1 MTTSSDP
8 LEAIFAYRVFDL
20 RARFPEPMATFR
32 EALACLQSDRA
43 YLPELS
49 GDIVAYVRGG
59 YAITVPAAFYLRRQG
74 SQAALVDPEENDR
87 VAADVAAWLRKTVS
101 EHAAL
106 LAEPRCAA
114 EHPYS
119 LNELLAKCD
128 PNVADSEEL
137 RQWRAMPDVGREKW

>member
-1 MTTSSDP
+1 MTTTSDP
-8 LEAIFAYRVFDL
+8 LKAIFAYRVFDL
-20 RARFPEPMATFR
+20 RDRFPEPVATFR

-74 SQAALVDPEENDR
+74 NQVALVDPEENDR
-87 VAADVAAWLRKTVS
+87 VVAAVSTWLRRAVT
-101 EHAAL
+101 EHATL

-114 EHPYS
+114 QRPYS
-119 LNELLAKCD
+119 LDELL
-128 PNVADSEEL
+128 
-137 RQWRAMPDVGREKW
+137 

>member
-1 MTTSSDP
+1 MTTTPDP

-20 RARFPEPMATFR
+20 RDRFPEPVATFR

-74 SQAALVDPEENDR
+74 DR
-87 VAADVAAWLRKTVS
+87 KSTR
-101 EHAAL
+101 
-106 LAEPRCAA
+106 
-114 EHPYS
+114 
-119 LNELLAKCD
+119 LNSSHVRISYAVFCLKK
-128 PNVADSEEL
+128 NII
-137 RQWRAMPDVGREKW
+137 KHN